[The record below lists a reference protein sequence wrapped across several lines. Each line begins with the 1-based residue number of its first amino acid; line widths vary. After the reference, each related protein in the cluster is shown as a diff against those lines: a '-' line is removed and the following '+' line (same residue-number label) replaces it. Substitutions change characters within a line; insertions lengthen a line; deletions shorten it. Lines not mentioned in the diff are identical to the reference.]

1 MIEKYIMSVQKLTK
15 KYTSKN
21 GIETTALNQVTFDVK
36 KNEMVAIMGSSGSGK
51 STLINILTGLIKP
64 DEGIV
69 YLNDQDFFSLP
80 KNARADFRRKNIGIV
95 FQNYNLIDSLT
106 VDENIR
112 VPLILDNQPDGQKE
126 RTEAI
131 ASSLGILKELKKY
144 PYEISGGQQQRVG
157 ICRALINNPSIIF
170 ADEPTGNL
178 DSKYTE
184 QVMESFVK
192 ACREKES
199 SLLMVTHDAKA
210 ASYCDR
216 VLFLCD
222 GQIKKEIC
230 GEDNDNSQFYISILD
245 AQKVVLER

>member
-1 MIEKYIMSVQKLTK
+1 MTDEFILCIQDLSK
-15 KYTSKN
+15 KYKSKN
-21 GIETTALNQVTFDVK
+21 GIETIALNKMSFGVG

-51 STLINILTGLIKP
+51 STLINILTGLLKP
-64 DEGIV
+64 DEGKAYV
-69 YLNDQDFFSLP
+69 NNQDFFALP
-80 KNARADFRRKNIGIV
+80 KEQKAKFRRKNIGIV

-112 VPLILDNQPDGQKE
+112 VPLILDEQFDNQEE
-126 RTEAI
+126 RTKAI
-131 ASSLGILKELKKY
+131 ATLLGISKELEKY

-157 ICRALINNPSIIF
+157 ICRAIINEPNIIF

-178 DSKYTE
+178 DSKFTE
-184 QVMESFVK
+184 QVMECFVK

-216 VLFLCD
+216 ILFLCD
-222 GQIKKEIC
+222 GQIKAEISKETD
-230 GEDNDNSQFYISILD
+230 DNNQFYTSILEI
-245 AQKVVLER
+245 QKEVLS

>member
-1 MIEKYIMSVQKLTK
+1 MIENNILDVQKLTK
-15 KYTSKN
+15 KYISKN
-21 GIETTALNQVTFDVK
+21 GIETLALNQVSFGVN

-51 STLINILTGLIKP
+51 STLINILTGLMKP
-64 DEGIV
+64 DEGFV
-69 YLNDQDFFSLP
+69 YVNGQDYFSLP
-80 KNARADFRRKNIGIV
+80 INARADFRRKNIGIV

-112 VPLILDNQPDGQKE
+112 VPLILDNQMDDQKD
-126 RTEAI
+126 RAEAV
-131 ASSLGILKELKKY
+131 ALSLGIQNELKKY

-157 ICRALINNPSIIF
+157 ICRAIVNDPSIIF

-178 DSKYTE
+178 DSKFTE

-192 ACREKES
+192 ACGEKAA

-222 GQIKKEIC
+222 GQIKKEVC
-230 GEDNDNSQFYISILD
+230 KEKSDNNQFYICILE
-245 AQKVVLER
+245 AQKAVLE